1 MPRYIL
7 HHLHFP
13 HFDFHIDNTHN
24 LKMLYGI
31 RVLRELIN
39 NLCFFFLPLYLF
51 QLAPNFPL
59 FAGTSFND
67 FQKGMI
73 LVGSHFL
80 LFRLAMLTTVV
91 PVGKLI
97 TTKIGF
103 KNAFIISR
111 VLTVCVFLL
120 LQASVHNPILVLF
133 AAFLDGV
140 EGAFFW
146 PLFYSIFGKNS
157 KHRRVGEDLGF
168 LQFLL
173 HFVAM
178 AAPAIGGVVAV
189 FLGFDKLFLFG
200 LVLALLSVVF
210 SVSMYE
216 EKTGGIPSFKEL
228 LSWLKESR
236 YRRLSVTYIGRYIN
250 DSVLMIWPLYVFL
263 ILKGVEKV
271 GYLYSISMFIAMI
284 ASFFIGVYIDHHRSR
299 RPFLV
304 SGGILSLIW
313 FLRSQVFD
321 IWSIAFVDVA
331 NRLVSSFH
339 WLFYDALMIKR
350 GRGNRVYP
358 FFIYREVVMSAGALL
373 VWLFFISLFLL
384 VNDWRILFATAAV
397 GIAMSLLMNEKPNE
411 SGK

>member
-13 HFDFHIDNTHN
+13 HFNFRIDNSHN
-24 LKMLYGI
+24 LKMLYAI

-51 QLAPNFPL
+51 QLAPDFPL
-59 FAGTSFND
+59 FAGTSFTD

-80 LFRLAMLTTVV
+80 LFRLAMLVAVV
-91 PVGKLI
+91 PAGKLI
-97 TTKIGF
+97 TSKIGF

-111 VLTVCVFLL
+111 ILTVIVFLL
-120 LQASVHNPILVLF
+120 LQASVHNPIFVWV
-133 AAFLDGV
+133 AAFVDGI

-146 PLFYSIFGKNS
+146 PLFYSIFGNNS

-178 AAPAIGGVVAV
+178 AAPAVGGVVAV
-189 FLGFDKLFLFG
+189 FLGFDKLFMFG
-200 LVLALLSVVF
+200 LLLAMVSVVF

-216 EKTGGIPSFKEL
+216 EKTGGRPSFAEL
-228 LSWLKESR
+228 WSWLKEGH
-236 YRRLSVTYIGRYIN
+236 YRRLSVTYIGRYMN
-250 DSVLMIWPLYVFL
+250 DSVLMVWPLYVFL
-263 ILKGVEKV
+263 ILGGVEKV

-284 ASFFIGVYIDHHRSR
+284 ASFFIGFYIDHHKSR
-299 RPFLV
+299 KPFFL
-304 SGGILSLIW
+304 SGGILGAIW

-358 FFIYREVVMSAGALL
+358 FFVYREVVMSVGALV
-373 VWLFFISLFLL
+373 VWSFFIGLFL
-384 VNDWRILFATAAV
+384 VANDWRVLFVTAAI
-397 GIAMSLLMNEKPNE
+397 GIALSLMMSEKAGQ
-411 SGK
+411 SDK

>member
-13 HFDFHIDNTHN
+13 HFDFHIYNTHN

-51 QLAPNFPL
+51 QLAPSFPL
-59 FAGTSFND
+59 FANLNFND

-73 LVGSHFL
+73 LVGAHFL
-80 LFRLAMLTTVV
+80 LFRLAMLTTVI

-120 LQASVHNPILVLF
+120 LQASVHNPVLVFF
-133 AAFLDGV
+133 AAFLDGI

-200 LVLALLSVVF
+200 LVLAMISVIF

-216 EKTGGIPSFKEL
+216 EKTGGIPSWSEL
-228 LSWLKESR
+228 QSWLKEGR
-236 YRRLSVTYIGRYIN
+236 YRRLSLTYVGRYLN
-250 DSVLMIWPLYVFL
+250 DSVLMVWPLYVFL

-271 GYLYSISMFIAMI
+271 GYLYSISMFIAML
-284 ASFFIGVYIDHHRSR
+284 ASFFIGFYIDHHKSR
-299 RPFLV
+299 RPFLL
-304 SGGILSLIW
+304 SGGILGAIW
-313 FLRSQVFD
+313 FLRAHVFD

-339 WLFYDALMIKR
+339 WLFYDSLMIKR

-358 FFIYREVVMSAGALL
+358 FFIYREVIMSVGALIIWTIF
-373 VWLFFISLFLL
+373 VALFLF
-384 VNDWRILFATAAV
+384 VNNWKILFMAAAS
-397 GIAMSLLMNEKPNE
+397 GIAMSLLMSEKSQQGNE
-411 SGK
+411 